1 MIVIKNIKIFNVF
14 YPNNPI
20 KPLIS
25 LSLCSWQRNHLG
37 KLAIIN
43 QLKVSTPA
51 TRRQKDKAQQKH
63 WEKINCDKH

>member
-25 LSLCSWQRNHLG
+25 LSLCS
-37 KLAIIN
+37 
-43 QLKVSTPA
+43 
-51 TRRQKDKAQQKH
+51 
-63 WEKINCDKH
+63 